1 MQLNEGGLK
10 LLSRN
15 NDTNIIREV
24 VREGYKY
31 LMFYLDHEDNYGGGG
46 WDDAVSNPF
55 TRQREENIV
64 EPSFVVPEENRS
76 EVMYTGDSTC
86 EGTSSGSRR
95 SRRAVVE
102 EEDDEGSWSD
112 SDDSD
117 YNPEEL
123 VDSDYD
129 LQDGDE
135 DLVMDESHVA
145 DDEKKGK
152 RKGKQVAED
161 DNSEDEKLEM
171 PESDD
176 EEMKFKFNH
185 FTEEDLHEP
194 KFHVGQVFSSIEL
207 IRAAIR
213 EYSCKERLGI
223 TFGKR
228 KEEAVA
234 KKLEKE
240 EKRKALLQQKQ
251 LDAEEKRKAAEERKQ
266 KAQQE
271 KEAKKSP
278 GRCQK
283 QAIQAKKKQ
292 AEEEKNKRVAERKR
306 IAEQKRKHVEDAHRY
321 EEAQFLLMQEE
332 EHERIQRMRE
342 YHRREEEA
350 RQQAWEGQ
358 VASQRSSE
366 MQGWEEKNK
375 EAEEM
380 RMRNEKERQ
389 GNESITG
396 QQNNAKRGNSSQ
408 PVGGFNM
415 PRRTSM
421 FDIFRG

>member
-1 MQLNEGGLK
+1 MEFIFGGFFLGGGSSRAYLNGRKVCYDFCDATQASMPMLYELVEHLGYETAGRIAIYLLLPGMQLNEGGLK

-15 NDTNIIREV
+15 NDTNIIRKV

-76 EVMYTGDSTC
+76 EVMYIGDSTC

-161 DNSEDEKLEM
+161 DNSEDDRLEL
-171 PESDD
+171 PDSDD
-176 EEMKFKFNH
+176 EDMKFNFKYFKKNLL
-185 FTEEDLHEP
+185 D
-194 KFHVGQVFSSIEL
+194 SI
-207 IRAAIR
+207 
-213 EYSCKERLGI
+213 
-223 TFGKR
+223 
-228 KEEAVA
+228 
-234 KKLEKE
+234 
-240 EKRKALLQQKQ
+240 QKTIS
-251 LDAEEKRKAAEERKQ
+251 LV
-266 KAQQE
+266 
-271 KEAKKSP
+271 S
-278 GRCQK
+278 
-283 QAIQAKKKQ
+283 
-292 AEEEKNKRVAERKR
+292 
-306 IAEQKRKHVEDAHRY
+306 
-321 EEAQFLLMQEE
+321 
-332 EHERIQRMRE
+332 
-342 YHRREEEA
+342 
-350 RQQAWEGQ
+350 
-358 VASQRSSE
+358 
-366 MQGWEEKNK
+366 
-375 EAEEM
+375 
-380 RMRNEKERQ
+380 
-389 GNESITG
+389 
-396 QQNNAKRGNSSQ
+396 
-408 PVGGFNM
+408 
-415 PRRTSM
+415 
-421 FDIFRG
+421 

>member
-207 IRAAIR
+207 IRKAIR

-251 LDAEEKRKAAEERKQ
+251 LDAEEKRKAVEERKQ

-271 KEAKKSP
+271 KEAKKALADAKSKLYKLKRNRP
-278 GRCQK
+278 R
-283 QAIQAKKKQ
+283 KKKIRELQ
-292 AEEEKNKRVAERKR
+292 S
-306 IAEQKRKHVEDAHRY
+306 EQEL
-321 EEAQFLLMQEE
+321 QS
-332 EHERIQRMRE
+332 
-342 YHRREEEA
+342 RREN
-350 RQQAWEGQ
+350 
-358 VASQRSSE
+358 
-366 MQGWEEKNK
+366 MLK
-375 EAEEM
+375 M
-380 RMRNEKERQ
+380 RIDMKKRN
-389 GNESITG
+389 
-396 QQNNAKRGNSSQ
+396 
-408 PVGGFNM
+408 FC
-415 PRRTSM
+415 
-421 FDIFRG
+421 